1 MQRVHRAASIGQT
14 GRFPRPRFACSPS
27 WPIVL
32 ALSIPV
38 VVQKLANYD
47 QEPAY
52 LGPADHAQACREM
65 FAKERGIVDRMGLTR
80 GGS

>member
-14 GRFPRPRFACSPS
+14 GRFLRPRFACSPP

-38 VVQKLANYD
+38 VVQKPKYD

-52 LGPADHAQACREM
+52 LGPADYAQACREM